1 MNLKIIK
8 TSDGSDTIYN
18 SELNETYHSLHG
30 SVNESNVVYIKNG
43 IEFYLDQKRKKN
55 IKILE
60 IGFGT
65 GLNFLLT
72 YIFLEKRKE
81 KILYHTLEPFPLPN
95 DIIKKLNYIKKV
107 GDKYLEIFQLSHS
120 TESNKINNLSDRI
133 ELVKSKNLLEEI
145 KLKDNYDIIFYDAFA
160 PSKQPSIWKKEN
172 LEKIYSHMN
181 YDSILV
187 TYCSSGQF
195 KRDLKSIGF
204 RVEVLPGPKGKKEMV
219 RAIK

>member
-1 MNLKIIK
+1 MNLKIIQ

-30 SVNESNVVYIKNG
+30 SINESNVVYIKNG
-43 IEFYLDQKRKKN
+43 IEFYLDQNRKKN
-55 IKILE
+55 IKVLE

-72 YIFLEKRKE
+72 HIFLEKRKE
-81 KILYHTLEPFPLPN
+81 KIFYHTIEPYPLPN
-95 DIIKKLNYIKKV
+95 EITEKLNYVSKV
-107 GDKYLEIFQLSHS
+107 GEQYSEIFSLSH
-120 TESNKINNLSDRI
+120 NLEKDKKNHI
-133 ELVKSKNLLEEI
+133 SKNLEF
-145 KLKDNYDIIFYDAFA
+145 LKSNISIEDVILTDNYDIIFYDAFA
-160 PSKQPSIWKKEN
+160 PSKQPSMWERKN

-181 YDSILV
+181 YDSVLV

-204 RVEVLPGPKGKKEMV
+204 KVDVLPGPKGKKEMV

>member
-1 MNLKIIK
+1 MSLRIIK
-8 TSDGSDTIYN
+8 TSDGSDTIFN
-18 SELNETYHSLHG
+18 SELNETYHSLNG
-30 SVNESNVVYIKNG
+30 SINESNIVYIQNG
-43 IEFYLDQKRKKN
+43 LEYYLNRKKENN

-72 YIFLEKRKE
+72 HIFLEKRKE

-95 DIIKKLNYIKKV
+95 DIIKRLNYVKKI
-107 GDKYLEIFQLSHS
+107 GEQYLNIFQLSHS
-120 TESNKINNLSDRI
+120 KESNKIIDI
-133 ELVKSKNLLEEI
+133 TKKIKFIKSKISLEDI

-160 PSKQPSIWKKEN
+160 PSKQPSIWNKKN
-172 LEKIYSHMN
+172 LNKIYSNMK
-181 YDSILV
+181 DGAILV

-204 RVEVLPGPKGKKEMV
+204 EVEVLPGPMGKKEMV
-219 RAIK
+219 RAVK

>member
-1 MNLKIIK
+1 MNLKIIQ

-30 SVNESNVVYIKNG
+30 SINESSVVYIKNG
-43 IEFYLDQKRKKN
+43 IEFYLGKKRKKN
-55 IKILE
+55 IRILE

-72 YIFLEKRKE
+72 HVFFEKRKE
-81 KILYHTLEPFPLPN
+81 KILYHTLEPFPLSN
-95 DIIKKLNYIKKV
+95 GIVKKLNYVKKV
-107 GDKYLEIFQLSHS
+107 GDQYSDIFQLSHS
-120 TESNKINNLSDRI
+120 TDPDKIIDITDRI
-133 ELVKSKNLLEEI
+133 KFIKSKISLEDVNLQD
-145 KLKDNYDIIFYDAFA
+145 KYDIIFYDAFA
-160 PSKQPSIWKKEN
+160 PSKQPSMWERKN

-181 YDSILV
+181 YDSVLV

-204 RVEVLPGPKGKKEMV
+204 KVDVLPGPKGKKEMV

>member
-43 IEFYLDQKRKKN
+43 IEFYLDQNRKKN

-133 ELVKSKNLLEEI
+133 EFVKSKNLLEEI

-204 RVEVLPGPKGKKEMV
+204 RVEVLPGPRGKKEMV

>member
-1 MNLKIIK
+1 MNLKIIQ

-30 SVNESNVVYIKNG
+30 SINESSVVYIKNG
-43 IEFYLDQKRKKN
+43 IEFYLGKKRKKN

-72 YIFLEKRKE
+72 HVFFEKRKE
-81 KILYHTLEPFPLPN
+81 KIFYHTLEPFPLPN
-95 DIIKKLNYIKKV
+95 SIIKKLNYINKV
-107 GDKYLEIFQLSHS
+107 GTQYSDFFQLSHS
-120 TESNKINNLSDRI
+120 TGPDKIIDITDRI
-133 ELVKSKNLLEEI
+133 KFIKSKISLEDVNLQD
-145 KLKDNYDIIFYDAFA
+145 KYDIIFYDAFA
-160 PSKQPSIWKKEN
+160 PSKQPSIWEKKN

-181 YDSILV
+181 EDSILV

-195 KRDLKSIGF
+195 KRDLKLIGF
-204 RVEVLPGPKGKKEMV
+204 ELDVLPGPKGKKEMV

>member
-43 IEFYLDQKRKKN
+43 IEFYLDQNRKKN

-133 ELVKSKNLLEEI
+133 EFVKSKNLLEEI

-195 KRDLKSIGF
+195 KRDLKLIGF
-204 RVEVLPGPKGKKEMV
+204 RVEVLPGPRGKKEMV

>member
-43 IEFYLDQKRKKN
+43 IEFYLDQNRKKN

-81 KILYHTLEPFPLPN
+81 KILYHTLEPFPLPK

-133 ELVKSKNLLEEI
+133 EFVKSKNLLEEI

-204 RVEVLPGPKGKKEMV
+204 RVEVLPGPRGKKEMV

>member
-1 MNLKIIK
+1 MNLKIIQ

-30 SVNESNVVYIKNG
+30 SINESNTVYIQNG
-43 IEFYLDQKRKKN
+43 LEYYIKKISRKK

-60 IGFGT
+60 VGFGT

-72 YIFLEKRKE
+72 YSFLEKRKE
-81 KILYHTLEPFPLPN
+81 KIFYHTIEPYPLPN
-95 DIIKKLNYIKKV
+95 EVIEQLNYVSKV
-107 GDKYLEIFQLSHS
+107 GEQYSEIFGLSH
-120 TESNKINNLSDRI
+120 NLENDKKNHI
-133 ELVKSKNLLEEI
+133 SKNLEFLKSKISLEDI
-145 KLKDNYDIIFYDAFA
+145 VLTDNYDIIFYDAFA
-160 PSKQPSIWKKEN
+160 PSKQPSMWERKNI
-172 LEKIYSHMN
+172 EKIYSNMN
-181 YDSILV
+181 YDSVLV

-204 RVEVLPGPKGKKEMV
+204 KVDVLSGPKGKKEMV

>member
-1 MNLKIIK
+1 MNLKIIQ

-30 SVNESNVVYIKNG
+30 SINESNVVYIKNG
-43 IEFYLDQKRKKN
+43 IEFYLDKKRKKN

-72 YIFLEKRKE
+72 HIFFKKRKE
-81 KILYHTLEPFPLPN
+81 NILYHTLEPFPLPN
-95 DIIKKLNYIKKV
+95 GIIKKLNYIKKV
-107 GDKYLEIFQLSHS
+107 GDQYSDIFQLSHS
-120 TESNKINNLSDRI
+120 SDPDKIIDITDRI
-133 ELVKSKNLLEEI
+133 KFIKSKVSLENI
-145 KLKDNYDIIFYDAFA
+145 NFQDKYDIIFYDAFA
-160 PSKQPSIWKKEN
+160 PSKQPSMWEKKN
-172 LEKIYSHMN
+172 LEKIYSYMN
-181 YDSILV
+181 EDSILV
-187 TYCSSGQF
+187 TYCSSGKF

-204 RVEVLPGPKGKKEMV
+204 ELDVLPGPKGKKEMV

>member
-1 MNLKIIK
+1 MSLRIIK
-8 TSDGSDTIYN
+8 TSDGSDTIFN
-18 SELNETYHSLHG
+18 SELNETYHSLNG
-30 SVNESNVVYIKNG
+30 SINESNIVYIQNG
-43 IEFYLDQKRKKN
+43 LEYYLNRKKENN

-72 YIFLEKRKE
+72 HIFLEKRKE

-95 DIIKKLNYIKKV
+95 DIIKRLNYVKKI
-107 GDKYLEIFQLSHS
+107 GEQYLNIFQLSHS
-120 TESNKINNLSDRI
+120 KESNKIIDI
-133 ELVKSKNLLEEI
+133 TEKIKFIKSKISLEDI

-160 PSKQPSIWKKEN
+160 PSKQPSMWERKNI
-172 LEKIYSHMN
+172 EKIYSNMN
-181 YDSILV
+181 YDSVLV

-204 RVEVLPGPKGKKEMV
+204 KVDVLPGPKGKKEMV

>member
-8 TSDGSDTIYN
+8 TSDGSHTIYN

-30 SVNESNVVYIKNG
+30 SINESNTVYIKNG
-43 IEFYLDQKRKKN
+43 LGYYIKKKSRKK

-60 IGFGT
+60 VGFGT

-72 YIFLEKRKE
+72 NIFFERRKE
-81 KILYHTLEPFPLPN
+81 NIFYHTIEPYPLPN
-95 DIIKKLNYIKKV
+95 EVIEKLNYV
-107 GDKYLEIFQLSHS
+107 SEIGEQYKDIFNLSH
-120 TESNKINNLSDRI
+120 NLENDKKNYIS
-133 ELVKSKNLLEEI
+133 ENLEFLKSETSLENTI
-145 KLKDNYDIIFYDAFA
+145 LTDKYDIIFYDAFA
-160 PSKQPSIWKKEN
+160 PSKKPSMWKRIN
-172 LEKIYSHMN
+172 LEKIFSHMKN
-181 YDSILV
+181 GSVLV

-204 RVEVLPGPKGKKEMV
+204 KVDVLPGPKGKKEMV